1 MSKSRARHK
10 AGLLGPPSAGLPK
23 RERERPGVAAQVEGD
38 VQSTA
43 ERERGVGCGGKRL
56 MGDEEGQ
63 PTLKVFYGPKTWL
76 SWLALI
82 YEKGPASF
90 LKLKAKDGQ
99 SRRATHTGYY
109 YYYRN

>member
-1 MSKSRARHK
+1 MYSPQ
-10 AGLLGPPSAGLPK
+10 L
-23 RERERPGVAAQVEGD
+23 
-38 VQSTA
+38 
-43 ERERGVGCGGKRL
+43 RERGVGCGGKRV

-99 SRRATHTGYY
+99 RPVSARHS
-109 YYYRN
+109 YRLLLLL

>member
-1 MSKSRARHK
+1 MYSPQ
-10 AGLLGPPSAGLPK
+10 L
-23 RERERPGVAAQVEGD
+23 
-38 VQSTA
+38 
-43 ERERGVGCGGKRL
+43 RERGVGCGGKRV

-76 SWLALI
+76 ALI
-82 YEKGPASF
+82 YEKGLTF
-90 LKLKAKDGQ
+90 LLKAKDGQ